1 MSAAQYINR
10 RFDVLALQGAKVT
23 GEALLAQQLF
33 GDDSGQVC
41 TGIQKLAQRWA
52 LEFLTP
58 RGSMLF
64 QPKRGTDFMLIAR
77 RGGFRHEQDVR
88 AEYNFAAVRIKQT
101 LKNEEVAA
109 MQDDERLASDELL
122 RIVLGPQLLAIS
134 VQLTSLAGTNREL
147 ILPLPMSPIKT
158 S

>member
-1 MSAAQYINR
+1 MSAVQYIDR
-10 RFDVLALQGAKVT
+10 RFDVLALQGAKPT
-23 GEALLAQQLF
+23 GEVLLAQQLF
-33 GDDSGQVC
+33 GFDSGEVC

-58 RGSMLF
+58 RGTVKFL
-64 QPKRGTDFMLIAR
+64 PRRGTDFMLIAR

-109 MQDDERLASDELL
+109 MQDDERLSKDELL
-122 RIVLGPQLLAIS
+122 QLILGPQTLQLK
-134 VQLTSLAGTNREL
+134 VQLTSLAGSSREI
-147 ILPLPMSPIKT
+147 ILPIPMSPIKT
-158 S
+158 G